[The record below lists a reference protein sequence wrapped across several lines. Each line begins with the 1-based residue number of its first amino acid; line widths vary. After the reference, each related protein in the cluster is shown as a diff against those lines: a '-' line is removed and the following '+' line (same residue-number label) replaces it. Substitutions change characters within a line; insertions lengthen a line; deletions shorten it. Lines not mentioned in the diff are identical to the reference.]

1 MERATNQNFE
11 MGHYDSR
18 FESLRSQSFDPAAL
32 WERLSGD
39 VELLRDLVRIFC
51 EEYPGLLEN
60 LAGAIKRRSYSD
72 VQKFSHKLKGSAL
85 QFSGSGVAELAGFLE
100 EMGASRSLDGATRIF
115 ARLKQ
120 EIANLVHSLRSMA
133 SEKPMN

>member
-1 MERATNQNFE
+1 

-51 EEYPGLLEN
+51 EEYPELLES
-60 LAGAIKRRSYSD
+60 LARAIQRRSYSD

-85 QFSGSGVAELAGFLE
+85 QFSGTGVAELAGFLE

-133 SEKPMN
+133 FEKDMASEKPMN

>member
-1 MERATNQNFE
+1 

-18 FESLRSQSFDPAAL
+18 FESLRSQSFDPVAL

-51 EEYPGLLEN
+51 EEYPELLEN
-60 LAGAIKRRSYSD
+60 LARAIQQRSYSD

-85 QFSGSGVAELAGFLE
+85 QFSGTGVAELAGFLE

-115 ARLKQ
+115 AKLKQ
-120 EIANLVHSLRSMA
+120 EVANLVRSLRSMA
-133 SEKPMN
+133 SGKPMN

>member
-1 MERATNQNFE
+1 

-39 VELLRDLVRIFC
+39 VALLRDLVRIFC
-51 EEYPGLLEN
+51 EEYPELLEK
-60 LAGAIKRRSYSD
+60 LAGAIQRRSYSD

-100 EMGASRSLDGATRIF
+100 EMGASHSLDGATRIF
-115 ARLKQ
+115 AKLKQ
-120 EIANLVHSLRSMA
+120 EIAGLVHSLRSMV